1 MHKSIARMNRRL
13 LNFIFLLMICAAF
26 VNCANRG
33 RPSGGSKD
41 VTPPKIVKSDPENYS
56 VNFKGNEIEITFDEY
71 VKLKDLQSQ
80 LIISPPMD
88 PAPEITPMSIASK
101 TIRIRI
107 NDTLETNTTYAFN
120 FGNSIVDNNEENPFP
135 YFKYVFST
143 GDYID
148 SLSVNGYITD
158 AELRKPDNFV
168 SVMLYEVDSTLTDSV
183 VFKERPK
190 YITNTLDSTTTFTL
204 ENLKAGKYLLVA
216 MKDNNQDYKFQPE
229 ADKIGFYKNYITVP
243 TDIVYEIKLFKE
255 ELDPKVIRPR
265 LLSGEKI
272 AFGYQGDYKDMRISM
287 ESDVATNFESRVTKD
302 PKADTLFYWYKP
314 RLKIDSLLFTVN
326 NKNYTE
332 DFTVKISEQERDT
345 LKITSKPSSTI
356 NFNDNFKLTG
366 TVPFYKIDT
375 NKITILN
382 ADSLKVDFSTKLDS
396 LTNTIEVSFEKK
408 ESERFKIQVL
418 PDAFE
423 DFFGDTNDTLNYSLS
438 TKTYADYGN
447 VRVTLQNAVYPMI
460 VQLTD
465 ANGEVKAEK
474 YSTKPEPIDFRN
486 IESGDYFLRAIFDSN
501 SNGKFDSGNYLKKIQ
516 PERVSHYQDKL
527 EIRSNFDFIYDF
539 ILL

>member
-1 MHKSIARMNRRL
+1 MNKRL
-13 LNFIFLLMICAAF
+13 LNFIFLLIISAAF

-33 RPSGGSKD
+33 KPGGGSKD

-101 TIRIRI
+101 TIKIRI
-107 NDTLETNTTYAFN
+107 NDTLEANATYAFN

-148 SLSVNGYITD
+148 SLSVNGFITD
-158 AELRKPDNFV
+158 AELRKPDDFV
-168 SVMLYEVDSTLTDSV
+168 SVMLYEVDSTLQDSI

-204 ENLKAGKYLLVA
+204 ENLKTGKYLLVA
-216 MKDNNQDYKFQPE
+216 MKDKNQDYKFQPE
-229 ADKIGFYKNYITVP
+229 SDKIGFYKNYITVP
-243 TDIVYEIKLFKE
+243 TDSVYEIKLFKE
-255 ELDPKVIRPR
+255 ELDTKVIRPR

-272 AFGYQGDYKDMRISM
+272 AFGYQGDYEHMKITIRSNVPND
-287 ESDVATNFESRVTKD
+287 FESRVTKD
-302 PKADTLFYWYKP
+302 PKADSLFYWYKP
-314 RLKIDSLLFTVN
+314 RLKADSLLFTVT
-326 NKNYTE
+326 NKNYNE
-332 DFTVKISEQERDT
+332 DFTVRISEQERDT

-356 NFNDNFKLTG
+356 NFNDNLKLTG
-366 TVPFYKIDT
+366 TVPFLKIDAD
-375 NKITILN
+375 KITILN
-382 ADSLKVDFSTKLDS
+382 ADSLKVEFNTKLDS
-396 LTNTIEVSFEKK
+396 LSNTIEVSFEKK

-418 PDAFE
+418 PEAFE
-423 DFFGDTNDTLNYSLS
+423 DFFGDTNDTLKFSLS
-438 TKTYADYGN
+438 TKKFADYGN

-465 ANGEVKAEK
+465 ANGEVKAEI

-486 IESGDYFLRAIFDSN
+486 IESGDYYLRAIFDSN
-501 SNGKFDSGNYLKKIQ
+501 GNGKFDSGNYLKKIQ

-527 EIRSNFDFIYDF
+527 EIRSNFDFIYEF

>member
-243 TDIVYEIKLFKE
+243 TDSVYEIKLFKE

>member
-1 MHKSIARMNRRL
+1 
-13 LNFIFLLMICAAF
+13 MICAAF

-33 RPSGGSKD
+33 KPSGGAKD
-41 VTPPKIVKSDPENYS
+41 VTPPKIVKSNPENYS
-56 VNFKGNEIEITFDEY
+56 INFKGNEIEITFDEY
-71 VKLKDLQSQ
+71 VKLKELQSQ

-107 NDTLETNTTYAFN
+107 NDTLEANTTYAFN

-135 YFKYVFST
+135 YFKYVLST

-158 AELRKPDNFV
+158 AELRKPDDFV
-168 SVMLYEVDSTLTDSV
+168 SVMLYEVNSTLTDSV

-204 ENLKAGKYLLVA
+204 ENLKAGKYMLVA

-229 ADKIGFYKNYITVP
+229 SDKIGFYKNYITVP
-243 TDIVYEIKLFKE
+243 TDSVYEIKLFKE
-255 ELDPKVIRPR
+255 ELDNKVIRPR

-272 AFGYQGDYKDMRISM
+272 AFGYQGEYKDLLINV
-287 ESDVATNFESRVTKD
+287 ESDVPNDFEYRITKD
-302 PKADTLFYWYKP
+302 PDADSLFYWYKP
-314 RLKIDSLLFTVN
+314 RLKVDSLLFEVN
-326 NKNYTE
+326 NKKYAE

-366 TVPFYKIDT
+366 TVPFSKINTD
-375 NKITILN
+375 KITILN

-396 LTNTIEVSFEKK
+396 ISNTIEIAFEKP
-408 ESERFKIQVL
+408 ENERFKIQVL
-418 PDAFE
+418 PEAFE
-423 DFFGDTNDTLNYSLS
+423 DFFGDTNDTLNYSLA

-460 VQLTD
+460 VQLTND
-465 ANGEVKAEK
+465 KGEVKAEL

-486 IESGDYFLRAIFDSN
+486 IESGDYYLRAIFDSN
-501 SNGKFDSGNYLKKIQ
+501 GNGKFDSGNYLKKIQ
-516 PERVSHYQDKL
+516 PERVSHFEDKL
-527 EIRSNFDFIYDF
+527 EVRSNFDFIYDF

>member
-1 MHKSIARMNRRL
+1 MNKRL
-13 LNFIFLLMICAAF
+13 LNFIFLLLICATF
-26 VNCANRG
+26 INCANRG
-33 RPSGGSKD
+33 KPSGGAKD
-41 VTPPKIVKSDPENYS
+41 VTPPKIVKSNPENYS

-71 VKLKDLQSQ
+71 VKLKELQSQ

-107 NDTLETNTTYAFN
+107 NDTLEANTTYAFN

-135 YFKYVFST
+135 YFKYVLST

-158 AELRKPDNFV
+158 AELRKPDDFV

-183 VFKERPK
+183 VFRERPK

-204 ENLKAGKYLLVA
+204 ENLKAGKYMLVA
-216 MKDNNQDYKFQPE
+216 MKDKNQDYKFQPE
-229 ADKIGFYKNYITVP
+229 SDKIGFYKNYITVP
-243 TDIVYEIKLFKE
+243 TDSVYEIKLFKE
-255 ELDPKVIRPR
+255 ELDNKVIRPR

-272 AFGYQGDYKDMRISM
+272 AFGYQGEYKDLLINV
-287 ESDVATNFESRVTKD
+287 ESDVPNDFDYRITKD
-302 PKADTLFYWYKP
+302 PDADTLFYWYKP
-314 RLKIDSLLFTVN
+314 RLKVDSLIFKVN
-326 NKNYTE
+326 NKKYTE

-356 NFNDNFKLTG
+356 NFNDNLELTG
-366 TVPFYKIDT
+366 TVPFSKIDT
-375 NKITILN
+375 DKITILN

-396 LTNTIEVSFEKK
+396 LSNTIEIAFEKP
-408 ESERFKIQVL
+408 ENERFKIQVL
-418 PDAFE
+418 PEAFE
-423 DFFGDTNDTLNYSLS
+423 DFFGDTNDTLNYNLA

-465 ANGEVKAEK
+465 ANGEVEAEL

-486 IESGDYFLRAIFDSN
+486 IESGDYYLRAIFDSN
-501 SNGKFDSGNYLKKIQ
+501 GNGKFDSGNYLKKIQ
-516 PERVSHYQDKL
+516 PERVSHFDDKL
-527 EIRSNFDFIYDF
+527 EVRSNFDFIYDF